1 MTAASAVHS
10 DKLPIADG
18 RTVLREAWGILGR
31 RWWHLVWLVLV
42 LVAGA
47 VAGIVSPFAL
57 GAIVD
62 AVSAGLDS
70 GDASLVWGLGALMAG
85 AVIVG
90 ALLTALGVVAA
101 SNLFETMLAELRERM
116 VAAAFALPQA
126 QVERAGTSDVISR
139 AGDDVAEVAQAIPS
153 VVPAVTGAFVTI
165 AVTVVGMAV
174 IDGWYALAL
183 VVIVPVHV
191 FAVRWYLRTAPQ
203 IYAGERA
210 AMAERTQHLLDSL
223 RGIDSVRAY
232 GLGDNH
238 VTGIARVSWAVVR
251 FTMHARA
258 VQNAFFARLNFAEF
272 LGMAGL
278 LIVGFLLVGADAG
291 TIGGTTAAMLLFL
304 RLFNPINQLLF
315 VVDELQSALASL
327 ARIVGVITASAD
339 EPGADASASAPR
351 SAGAPAA
358 ISAPPPGI
366 STATDDAAVAD
377 TADITVPPGTST
389 ATDTAAAAAAADTAL
404 RIEGVTHS
412 YTSGHRVL
420 ENIDLTVRPGETVA
434 IVGASGAGKSTLAA
448 IAAGVHT
455 QTAGTVHRPG
465 QVVLVTQEVHVF
477 DTTLRANLTFARAN
491 ATDAEVL
498 DALGRVGADRL
509 VAQLPH
515 ALDTAL
521 GAGGE
526 SLTPAAAQQL
536 ALARVLLA
544 DPAVVILD
552 ESTAEA
558 GSADADQLE
567 RTARA
572 VGEGRAVLLIAH
584 RLTQAAQ
591 ADRVIVME
599 RGRITEQGT
608 HAELLEAG
616 SAYAR
621 LWSVWAENR

>member
-1 MTAASAVHS
+1 MTAASAVQS

-47 VAGIVSPFAL
+47 VAGIASPFAL

-85 AVIVG
+85 AVLVG

-126 QVERAGTSDVISR
+126 RVERAGTSDVISR

-183 VVIVPVHV
+183 VLIVPVHI

-232 GLGDNH
+232 GLGDHH
-238 VTGIARVSWAVVR
+238 VTGIARVSWSVVR

-339 EPGADASASAPR
+339 ETPADARATAPSSGTDTVAAREILTGPDSAP
-351 SAGAPAA
+351 AGARP
-358 ISAPPPGI
+358 S
-366 STATDDAAVAD
+366 STI
-377 TADITVPPGTST
+377 TAENTELS
-389 ATDTAAAAAAADTAL
+389 L
-404 RIEGVTHS
+404 SGVSHS

-420 ENIDLTVRPGETVA
+420 ENIDLTVRAGETVA

-455 QTAGTVHRPG
+455 QTSGTVHRPG

-509 VAQLPH
+509 VAQLPNR
-515 ALDTAL
+515 LDTAL

-567 RTARA
+567 HAARA

-616 SAYAR
+616 NAYAR